1 MNKVVDPVE
10 IGRRL
15 RILRGIRT
23 RTGVAKEIGVS
34 YSALSK
40 YENGWKV
47 PNDSTKVRIADY
59 YGTTVQRIFFDPE
72 YDESTLSK

>member
-23 RTGVAKEIGVS
+23 RTGVAKEMGLS
-34 YSALSK
+34 YSAISK
-40 YENGWKV
+40 YEDGRKV

-59 YGTTVQRIFFDPE
+59 YGTTVQHIFFDPE
-72 YDESTLSK
+72 YNEST